1 MPSQLDSLKRW
12 SPEAPGRL
20 GSDLACPTL
29 AVASGKGGVGK
40 SHVSLS
46 IALSLA
52 DLGRKVLLIDGD
64 MGLANLH
71 ILCGLHPT
79 RDLDDVLAGRCGPE
93 EALLSVEAGVDLLPA
108 ASGVAHLSALPAAR
122 LRDLSIALSRL
133 QSGYDLAVVDTG
145 AGIGDTTLNL
155 VLASDRLLVVTTP
168 EPTAQAD
175 AYALMKVL
183 QSHRRDLP
191 AKLCVNLAADEEEAV
206 RTSSRLSQ
214 VCARFLGWEPS
225 MAGWIPRQEGMDRHI
240 MARRPAF
247 RAEPDSPF
255 ARAMRSVAREATSG
269 MDSGGKFFARL
280 SNAAGAPAPAP

>member
-122 LRDLSIALSRL
+122 LRDLSISLSRL

>member
-12 SPEAPGRL
+12 SPDAPGRL

-40 SHVSLS
+40 SHVALS

-71 ILCGLHPT
+71 ILCGLHPL

-93 EALLSVEAGVDLLPA
+93 EALLSLEAGIDLLPA
-108 ASGVAHLSALPAAR
+108 ASGVAHLSSLPAAA
-122 LRDLSIALSRL
+122 LRDLSLALSHL

-214 VCARFLGWEPS
+214 VCARFLGWEPA
-225 MAGWIPRQEGMDRHI
+225 MAGWIPRQDGMDRHTL
-240 MARRPAF
+240 ARRPAF

-255 ARAMRSVAREATSG
+255 ARAMRSVAREATAG
-269 MDSGGKFFARL
+269 MESGGGFFAKL
-280 SNAAGAPAPAP
+280 SGGADAPATAP

>member
-12 SPEAPGRL
+12 SPDAPGRL

-52 DLGRKVLLIDGD
+52 DLGRKILLIDGD

-71 ILCGLHPT
+71 ILCGLHPVK
-79 RDLDDVLAGRCGPE
+79 DLDDVLAGRCEPH
-93 EALLSVEAGVDLLPA
+93 EAILSVEAGVDLLPA
-108 ASGVAHLSALPAAR
+108 ASGVANLSALPAAR
-122 LRDLSIALSRL
+122 LRDLSLSLSRL

-191 AKLCVNLAADEEEAV
+191 AKLCVNMAADEEEAL

-214 VCARFLGWEPS
+214 VCARFLGWEPT
-225 MAGWIPRQEGMDRHI
+225 MAGWIPRQDGMDRHTL
-240 MARRPAF
+240 ARRPAF

-255 ARAMRSVAREATSG
+255 ARAMRSVAREATTG
-269 MDSGGKFFARL
+269 METGTSFFSRL
-280 SNAAGAPAPAP
+280 SGENTPTAPPA

>member
-1 MPSQLDSLKRW
+1 MASQLDSLKRW
-12 SPEAPGRL
+12 SPDAPGRL

-40 SHVSLS
+40 SHVALS

-71 ILCGLHPT
+71 ILCGLHPVH
-79 RDLDDVLAGRCGPE
+79 DIDDVLAGRCGPE
-93 EALLSVEAGVDLLPA
+93 EALLAIEAGVDLLPA
-108 ASGVAHLSALPAAR
+108 ASGVANLSALPAAR
-122 LRDLSIALSRL
+122 MRDLSLALSHL

-191 AKLCVNLAADEEEAV
+191 AKLCVNLATSEDEAL
-206 RTSSRLSQ
+206 RSCARLSQ
-214 VCARFLGWEPS
+214 VCARFLGWEPT
-225 MAGWIPRQEGMDRHI
+225 MAGWIPRQAGMDRHTL
-240 MARRPAF
+240 ARRPAF

-255 ARAMRSVAREATSG
+255 ARAMRSVAREATAG
-269 MDSGGKFFARL
+269 MEVGGGFFARL
-280 SNAAGAPAPAP
+280 SGETTPPPPT